1 MIESLIKK
9 INDNCINVDIDI
21 IEKAYNFASEA
32 HKSQKRE
39 SGEPYIIHP
48 IDVAE
53 ILAELGMDTNTI
65 AAGLLHDV
73 LEDTDCTYKEMSD
86 MFNEEIASLVNG
98 VTKLG
103 KIEYKSKQE
112 QQADNVRK
120 MLLAMAKDIRVIIIK
135 LADRLHNMRTL
146 KFMSKEKQKL
156 KAKETLDIYAPLAHR
171 LGMSKIKWELED
183 LSFRYLHEEE
193 YYDLVRQIAEKR
205 VEREAYISS
214 IIDDLYKNLEESGID
229 SDIEGRPKHFYS
241 IYRKMV
247 NKSKTIEQIF
257 DLTAIRILVNS
268 VKDCY
273 GVLGIV
279 HTIYKPIPGRFKD
292 YIAMPKP
299 NMYQSLH
306 TTVIGPQGKTFE
318 IQIRTFDMHKTA
330 EYGIAAHWKYKEG
343 DAGEDKEKGFEKKLA
358 WLRDMLE
365 WQKETSDAEEFME
378 GFKIDLFSDEIF
390 VFTPKGVVINL
401 ASGSTPIDFAYRIP
415 TDVGNRC
422 IGAKVN
428 GKIVPLDY
436 KLKTGEIVEIITSQS
451 AKGPNMDW
459 LNIAKSNQAKS
470 KIKSWLKKAKKDENI
485 NKGKELLE
493 KELRKQGVVLSEI
506 TKGDSYERLAKRYNL
521 HNSDDIYAAVGV
533 GSISASAFVSR
544 LKEENLGDKVKQS
557 DEEIAKNI
565 EEHIAKSDRVS
576 KNESSYGITVKGES
590 NLMIR
595 FARCC
600 NPVPGDEIQGYIT
613 KGRGVSVHR
622 TDCSNLK
629 SLIDYDPN
637 KVVDVSW
644 GVSKGASYV
653 AEVRVKSDDRMGVL
667 SDIMK
672 VITDSGLHLNALN
685 ANSAKG
691 NEALINIK
699 VKIDSV
705 EQLRELMKKIRRLKG
720 VTDVFRVNS

>member
-1 MIESLIKK
+1 
-9 INDNCINVDIDI
+9 
-21 IEKAYNFASEA
+21 
-32 HKSQKRE
+32 
-39 SGEPYIIHP
+39 
-48 IDVAE
+48 
-53 ILAELGMDTNTI
+53 
-65 AAGLLHDV
+65 
-73 LEDTDCTYKEMSD
+73 
-86 MFNEEIASLVNG
+86 
-98 VTKLG
+98 
-103 KIEYKSKQE
+103 
-112 QQADNVRK
+112 
-120 MLLAMAKDIRVIIIK
+120 
-135 LADRLHNMRTL
+135 
-146 KFMSKEKQKL
+146 
-156 KAKETLDIYAPLAHR
+156 
-171 LGMSKIKWELED
+171 
-183 LSFRYLHEEE
+183 
-193 YYDLVRQIAEKR
+193 
-205 VEREAYISS
+205 
-214 IIDDLYKNLEESGID
+214 
-229 SDIEGRPKHFYS
+229 
-241 IYRKMV
+241 
-247 NKSKTIEQIF
+247 
-257 DLTAIRILVNS
+257 
-268 VKDCY
+268 
-273 GVLGIV
+273 
-279 HTIYKPIPGRFKD
+279 
-292 YIAMPKP
+292 
-299 NMYQSLH
+299 
-306 TTVIGPQGKTFE
+306 
-318 IQIRTFDMHKTA
+318 
-330 EYGIAAHWKYKEG
+330 G

-401 ASGSTPIDFAYRIP
+401 ASGSTPIDFAYRIH

-493 KELRKQGVVLSEI
+493 KELRKQGVILSEI

-565 EEHIAKSDRVS
+565 EEHIAKSDRVN
-576 KNESSYGITVKGES
+576 KKEGNYGITVKGES

-629 SLIDYDPN
+629 SLIAYDPN

-644 GVSKGASYV
+644 GMSKGASYV

-699 VKIDSV
+699 VKIDSI

>member
-292 YIAMPKP
+292 YIAMTKP
-299 NMYQSLH
+299 NMYQALH

-401 ASGSTPIDFAYRIP
+401 ASGSTPIDFAYRIH

-644 GVSKGASYV
+644 GMSKGASYV